1 MSMIPVNN
9 KPALIGYYLG
19 FAALIPLCGCA
30 FAIPAIILGV
40 IGLIQAGKINGEG
53 KVHAIVAIVLGVG
66 SMVVYGLLNLLVVI
80 GSANS

>member
-9 KPALIGYYLG
+9 KPALIGYYVG

-30 FAIPAIILGV
+30 FSIPAIILGV

-66 SMVVYGLLNLLVVI
+66 TMVVYGPLLLI
-80 GSANS
+80 IIATSASK